1 MQIRFVIL
9 SVLIIMIPAFG
20 SVLAE
25 DNETVNLTEPINGAP
40 IIFSFSP
47 AVHLDDEAARN
58 TSGNSTESQDL
69 EEEISLE
76 AKYNLI
82 SQDYVH
88 TSTPL
93 GFLGI
98 PMSCHF
104 NTC

>member
-1 MQIRFVIL
+1 MFRFVIL
-9 SVLIIMIPAFG
+9 SVLIIMILAFG

-47 AVHLDDEAARN
+47 AVHLGDEAARN
-58 TSGNSTESQDL
+58 TSGNSTNQDS
-69 EEEISLE
+69 EEDISLE

-93 GFLGI
+93 GFKGI
-98 PMSCHF
+98 PMTCHF